1 MAKIE
6 VSAVVYDRF
15 THEYIQR
22 TVECPISDKLAA
34 ALAEEINGHT
44 DPSHRILGRGHGDDD
59 TDLDLKTPLRN
70 QERFHADPKLVI
82 RDSSDAEIGG
92 WSFM

>member
-15 THEYIQR
+15 THEYIRR
-22 TVECPISDKLAA
+22 TVECPISDKLARE
-34 ALAEEINGHT
+34 LANEINGVEG
-44 DPSHRILGRGHGDDD
+44 PSHRILGSGHGDDD
-59 TDLDLKTPLRN
+59 SDLDLKTPLRN
-70 QERFHADPKLVI
+70 QERFHADPKLSI
-82 RDSSDAEIGG
+82 QNSDGEEIGG